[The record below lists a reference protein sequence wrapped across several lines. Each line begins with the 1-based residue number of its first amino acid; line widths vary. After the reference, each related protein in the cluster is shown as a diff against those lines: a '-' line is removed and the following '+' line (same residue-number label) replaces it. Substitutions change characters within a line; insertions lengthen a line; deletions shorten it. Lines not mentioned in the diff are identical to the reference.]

1 MGTIGGIFSNELA
14 LSTANGFFSRICPSG
29 SDVSFMM
36 SGRCGI
42 YRCLLDLARH
52 DTRKVAYVPM
62 YTCETVLAP
71 FLKAGYQLRFY
82 EVDRQLHSVFDPAV
96 LDEISVLSLC
106 GYYGFSNYDHDFVQQ
121 CKDRGVTIFEDATH
135 SILSADGI
143 DPLCDYVA
151 GSFRKWMGVP
161 CGGFAIK
168 YGGSFAVPCLPV
180 DPTHLDLRY
189 KAIETGDG
197 DVFWEGEMLLR
208 RIFDCNSGDETS
220 EHILRYADL
229 ETISRRR
236 RENFQALLDGMPQA
250 PQGFSPVFSSLPE
263 GTVPSHFVLYA
274 DDRPHLQEFL
284 KERDIRST
292 VYWPKAEVVDLT
304 GHDTVAYIYDHI
316 VAVPCVQRYTPADM
330 RRITDALGDYARA
343 SRA

>member
-1 MGTIGGIFSNELA
+1 MVQNE
-14 LSTANGFFSRICPSG
+14 F
-29 SDVSFMM
+29 
-36 SGRCGI
+36 
-42 YRCLLDLARH
+42 
-52 DTRKVAYVPM
+52 
-62 YTCETVLAP
+62 
-71 FLKAGYQLRFY
+71 
-82 EVDRQLHSVFDPAV
+82 VFP
-96 LDEISVLSLC
+96 
-106 GYYGFSNYDHDFVQQ
+106 
-121 CKDRGVTIFEDATH
+121 
-135 SILSADGI
+135 SADGKTGI
-143 DPLCDYVA
+143 HAVDWVPETA
-151 GSFRKWMGVP
+151 PRGV
-161 CGGFAIK
+161 
-168 YGGSFAVPCLPV
+168 
-180 DPTHLDLRY
+180 
-189 KAIETGDG
+189 
-197 DVFWEGEMLLR
+197 LL
-208 RIFDCNSGDETS
+208 ISHGVS

-250 PQGFSPVFSSLPE
+250 PQGFSPVFTTLPE

-316 VAVPCVQRYTPADM
+316 VAVPCDQRYTPADM